1 LRRRLSLMYVGMEI
15 TIRPIGPEDIPA
27 LLELIRELARFER
40 LEREVEATVE
50 SLHKSFFGPQPA
62 AGALFARCDGEE
74 AGYAIY
80 FFTFSS
86 FLGRAGIWLEDIYV
100 RPKFR
105 KRGIG
110 RRLLEAVA
118 KIGVDRGC
126 GRYEWIALNW
136 NERALDF
143 YQGVG
148 ARAMKEWVWH
158 RINPAELRRLGA
170 REK

>member
-1 LRRRLSLMYVGMEI
+1 MEI
-15 TIRPIGPEDIPA
+15 TIRPIKPEDTTA
-27 LLELIRELARFER
+27 LLELIRELARFEK
-40 LEREVEATVE
+40 LEREVEATVD
-50 SLHKSFFGPQPA
+50 SLNRSFFGPQPA
-62 AGALFARCDGEE
+62 AAALFAHCDGEE

-110 RRLLEAVA
+110 RRLIEAVA
-118 KIGVDRGC
+118 KIGVERGC

-143 YQGVG
+143 YQGLG

-158 RINPAELRRLGA
+158 RINPADLRRMGA
-170 REK
+170 RQS